1 MNVLNHFKEKYTGA
15 RQRKLLFQLA
25 LWGSLTAYM
34 TYHLFQGNRGLVA
47 LWNLKKIVY
56 EEQGILER
64 LQSETAS
71 LAKQVKRLRPQSLD
85 LAFLEE
91 RAREVLGLAAPEEVI
106 VDVSE
111 AVNLGQKS
119 CIVSS
124 QPHVRTV
131 SSVKDVPYAQ
141 PSRTEAAPS
150 SKPQKASKTKS
161 ARCKK
166 VMKKGRKGR

>member
-124 QPHVRTV
+124 RPNVRTV
-131 SSVKDVPYAQ
+131 STAKGSPPATVLRTTVASTSKTQ
-141 PSRTEAAPS
+141 PI
-150 SKPQKASKTKS
+150 SKTKQ
-161 ARCKK
+161 ARFKRTLKK
-166 VMKKGRKGR
+166 DRKGR